1 MGKDWK
7 GNGNSVYKALGASN
21 HTDKERETD
30 DFYATEP
37 KAVDLLL
44 DYIDIQGGIWESSC
58 GSGCLSERIEQRG
71 YEVVSTDLVYRGY
84 GKGNVNFFECD
95 YMPEGCNAIVTNP
108 PYKYATEYVIHGL
121 GLLEERGLLC
131 LFLKTTFAEGKERY
145 ARIFSVTPPKY
156 VLQCSERVLCAKNGE
171 FELKKKEGSAV
182 SYAWWVWEKGYTG
195 PTILDWIN
203 HPKVTEFKQNKLF

>member
-1 MGKDWK
+1 M
-7 GNGNSVYKALGASN
+7 
-21 HTDKERETD
+21 
-30 DFYATEP
+30 
-37 KAVDLLL
+37 
-44 DYIDIQGGIWESSC
+44 I
-58 GSGCLSERIEQRG
+58 QRG
-71 YEVVSTDLVYRGY
+71 TKVVSTDLVYRGY
-84 GKGNVNFFECD
+84 GKGDVNFFECGC
-95 YMPEGCNAIVTNP
+95 MPEGCTAIVTNP

-171 FELKKKEGSAV
+171 FEYMQEHGGSAI